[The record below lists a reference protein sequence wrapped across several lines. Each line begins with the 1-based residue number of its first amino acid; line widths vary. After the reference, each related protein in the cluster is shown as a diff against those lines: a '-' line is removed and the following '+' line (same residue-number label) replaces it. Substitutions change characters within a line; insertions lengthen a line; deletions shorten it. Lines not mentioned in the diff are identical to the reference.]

1 LCPLLI
7 EETVSLLHYY
17 CLCLQL
23 YFCWHEAVG
32 NAKVAGLG
40 KDLNLS
46 GTQYNIAVTLFFIPY
61 SLLEVPSNIILKL
74 TRPSIWISLMM
85 FSWGL
90 VMYAVTSPLLSWSQ
104 LMCNNHDST
113 LTGIVQN
120 FSGLLAIRIF
130 LGVAEVSCAYDV
142 F

>member
-1 LCPLLI
+1 M
-7 EETVSLLHYY
+7 
-17 CLCLQL
+17 
-23 YFCWHEAVG
+23 G

-40 KDLNLS
+40 KDLHLS

-85 FSWGL
+85 FCWGL
-90 VMYAVTSPLLSWSQ
+90 VMYARARPLLYLLQ
-104 LMCNNHDST
+104 LMFNNHNST

-120 FSGLLAIRIF
+120 FSGLLAVRIF
-130 LGVAEVSCAYDV
+130 LGVAEVSYTHGV
-142 F
+142 FQLQ

>member
-1 LCPLLI
+1 M
-7 EETVSLLHYY
+7 
-17 CLCLQL
+17 
-23 YFCWHEAVG
+23 G

-40 KDLNLS
+40 ADLHLS

-90 VMYAVTSPLLSWSQ
+90 VMYAVTSPLLFLRQ
-104 LMCNNHDST
+104 LMCNNHNST

-120 FSGLLAIRIF
+120 FTGLLVIRIF
-130 LGVAEVSCAYDV
+130 LGVAEVS
-142 F
+142 